1 MSRPSPPPPSPP
13 PPQRT
18 PPRGQL
24 APPTGSTTNISSSS
38 PDLPPVRN
46 ASWRRARDAIMMP
59 WSTDRR
65 DAGTAATRTPPA
77 QESSVN
83 ASFWAP
89 RSPAAITAAPP
100 SSSSPW
106 PQLGAWHGPTMR
118 GTHDAVPAQGAPRAR
133 GVQEPPTRPIG
144 ASAGTSAPPTSSSAS
159 VRPPPSPRAMPAGP
173 TPLSPRPAPTYA
185 CAPPPSPRA
194 AVFGAPPPLPRA
206 PAFGTAPPPSP
217 RALTFGP
224 APPPSPRFPPPPPQ
238 TEPVYAASP
247 LSPRPPPSPGADA
260 PPPPRTTSTRAEWR
274 PYRPPRVAADRGVLP
289 PATPQL
295 AVVHAPASPAQV
307 VEYASVDLDRHVSH
321 AALLARAVEHVV
333 LDPRVEEAKHE
344 AVRTETVVMH
354 EDHPHHEDHDV
365 NEVEYTTVDSHRDV
379 LHEANEVEFATLDHA
394 TAAHRL
400 AESVV
405 LDPTSERSSVWSV
418 SEESETMSSH
428 RAASA
433 SVLSSTRG
441 SDALGSIGAPPP
453 VPSTPPILHVG
464 AHAAGSVHGSN
475 VRAASSHVPSSHGSS
490 SHAAPSSHGSVGRHR
505 DFDAPSSHASSS
517 HAPSSH
523 AGSVGRHHDVDAPG
537 SHAPSS
543 HAPSSHAPSSHGSA
557 HRDVEPYR
565 ESDLRHEIDHQHHR
579 DSNRESGTT
588 TATAPRSSGA
598 SLASKNV
605 RWRLSVHEGNMND
618 PVPLSGTGTT
628 RSTSSTGSNP
638 HGRRPSVMHPWKLPN
653 DVLLAPTPNTDAPWS
668 PSPMHS
674 PRPPSSDTARPMAFR
689 SEAGSL
695 PRTLSTATTPMAPPF
710 SPAPTSTTHRSGISS
725 STSSPGT
732 GISTGAPCLV
742 YIPAAHPASST
753 ARTCETLAT
762 ATSSTAVAAA
772 AQSLRWKRRYAVA
785 VAVPHGGSV
794 LYLSKD
800 PSGAA
805 LDVIL
810 AGRGVP
816 DACVRVLGHA
826 AVRIVPV
833 PAPPGEASTTTTRL
847 RGGTGGAGGAGET
860 GSALALVLSTPAGV
874 VVEKAQ
880 TAPGGKLARLFRAAL
895 PRTPSPIS
903 TASDSDMDDWGPTQ
917 VTILRDTNTPVVTSL
932 AAMSARSPAL
942 AWTSAVHAWPF
953 VVRFA
958 NARDAHVFAGVLSG
972 DAARSVGESVEFDWD
987 RRPSAAVSQG
997 TTAALSQT
1005 TAEMPTPPV
1014 TPVVHRSP
1022 AAGAPPPPPRLVSK
1036 PIPQYVPPPTTSG
1049 NTVPPA
1055 VLPPPAHALPPT
1067 PTPVTA
1073 ETASPGEELRLLH
1086 EVWRQIQAN
1095 QYRNGASGNRRSHD
1109 RPVSAVGEGNVYD
1122 DVADILAA
1130 Y

>member
-1 MSRPSPPPPSPP
+1 
-13 PPQRT
+13 
-18 PPRGQL
+18 
-24 APPTGSTTNISSSS
+24 
-38 PDLPPVRN
+38 
-46 ASWRRARDAIMMP
+46 
-59 WSTDRR
+59 
-65 DAGTAATRTPPA
+65 
-77 QESSVN
+77 
-83 ASFWAP
+83 
-89 RSPAAITAAPP
+89 
-100 SSSSPW
+100 
-106 PQLGAWHGPTMR
+106 
-118 GTHDAVPAQGAPRAR
+118 
-133 GVQEPPTRPIG
+133 
-144 ASAGTSAPPTSSSAS
+144 
-159 VRPPPSPRAMPAGP
+159 MPAGP
-173 TPLSPRPAPTYA
+173 SPLSPRPAPTYA
-185 CAPPPSPRA
+185 GAPPPSPRA
-194 AVFGAPPPLPRA
+194 PGFGA
-206 PAFGTAPPPSP
+206 GPPPSP
-217 RALTFGP
+217 RP
-224 APPPSPRFPPPPPQ
+224 A
-238 TEPVYAASP
+238 YAAAPP
-247 LSPRPPPSPGADA
+247 LSPRPPPSPGTDA

-289 PATPQL
+289 PVAPVPSTPQV

-307 VEYASVDLDRHVSH
+307 VEYASVDPGRHVSH

-333 LDPRVEEAKHE
+333 LDAPRVEEVRHE
-344 AVRTETVVMH
+344 AVRTDTVVVH
-354 EDHPHHEDHDV
+354 EDQSHHDDHDV
-365 NEVEYTTVDSHRDV
+365 NEVEYTTVDPHHDV
-379 LHEANEVEFATLDHA
+379 MHEANEVEFATLDHA
-394 TAAHRL
+394 AAAHRL

-405 LDPTSERSSVWSV
+405 LDRTSDRSSMWSV
-418 SEESETMSSH
+418 SEEDSEVVVDGSSSH

-433 SVLSSTRG
+433 SVRSSTRG
-441 SDALGSIGAPPP
+441 SDAPG
-453 VPSTPPILHVG
+453 
-464 AHAAGSVHGSN
+464 
-475 VRAASSHVPSSHGSS
+475 
-490 SHAAPSSHGSVGRHR
+490 
-505 DFDAPSSHASSS
+505 
-517 HAPSSH
+517 SH
-523 AGSVGRHHDVDAPG
+523 AGSVGRHHDMDAPG

-543 HAPSSHAPSSHGSA
+543 HGSA
-557 HRDVEPYR
+557 YRDVEPYR
-565 ESDLRHEIDHQHHR
+565 ESDLRHEIR
-579 DSNRESGTT
+579 EPSNRESGTT

-605 RWRLSVHEGNMND
+605 RWRLSVHESSMSD

-653 DVLLAPTPNTDAPWS
+653 DVLLAPAPNTDAPWS
-668 PSPMHS
+668 PSTMHS

-689 SEAGSL
+689 SDAGSL

-710 SPAPTSTTHRSGISS
+710 SPAPTATTYRSGLST

-794 LYLSKD
+794 LYLAKD

-833 PAPPGEASTTTTRL
+833 PAPPGESSPSMRA
-847 RGGTGGAGGAGET
+847 RGFADRSAAATDP

-880 TAPGGKLARLFRAAL
+880 SAPGGKLARLFRAAL
-895 PRTPSPIS
+895 PRTPSPVS

-942 AWTSAVHAWPF
+942 SWTSAVHAWPF

-987 RRPSAAVSQG
+987 RRPSAATA

-1022 AAGAPPPPPRLVSK
+1022 VAGTAAAGAGVGAAAPPPPPRLVSK
-1036 PIPQYVPPPTTSG
+1036 PIPQYVPPPTTNG
-1049 NTVPPA
+1049 GAVPPA

-1067 PTPVTA
+1067 PTMTVEA

-1095 QYRNGASGNRRSHD
+1095 QYRNGAGAGNRRSHD
-1109 RPVSAVGEGNVYD
+1109 RPVSGAGEGNVYD